1 MSSFRSS
8 VPLRAFT
15 TIQQARVL
23 RKLSRYPGLTHIVT
37 QIRKNTDG
45 TSGADQTLSPAFFRK
60 TVSSS
65 VKKSRVARPFPLR
78 RIFTRRRSYFQK
90 RIQSTYHC
98 RNGPGGAQALTAS
111 GGEGAQALTASGG
124 EGASIAQMYICALA
138 GGIPL
143 TPMPPAGGK
152 GCGPWPWK
160 GA

>member
-111 GGEGAQALTASGG
+111 GGEGA
-124 EGASIAQMYICALA
+124 SIAQMYICALA

>member
-45 TSGADQTLSPAFFRK
+45 TGGADQTLSPAFFRK

-98 RNGPGGAQALTAS
+98 RDGPSGAEALTAS
-111 GGEGAQALTASGG
+111 SG
-124 EGASIAQMYICALA
+124 EGASIASS
-138 GGIPL
+138 GRF
-143 TPMPPAGGK
+143 PPYCSLGK
-152 GCGPWPWK
+152 NFRTGQISILGLNLSWH
-160 GA
+160 